1 MYADQFLND
10 AGHYTPTLIPEKT
23 EVLYDPDEIVRRVV
37 EQCNTIKYTMDACI
51 DTNGP
56 SMLVIPSHPVTQ
68 ACMDMKNRGVRLRF
82 ISEIT
87 KDNLSYCEELTKI
100 GEIRHLDEIKG
111 NFGIAYRKLYHA
123 SATTSESAPPPQLI
137 VSTVRAFVDQQQ
149 YFFDM
154 LWRKAIPAKQRIKEL
169 EHGLKREFME
179 TIQDPYEVQTILNN
193 ILNSANEEILLTL
206 PTKTTTLDNRRLYC
220 YEQDY
225 LIPLLRNTAAKG
237 IKIRILVDNFA
248 DLRMDRESLITN
260 GNYDTIETQVLDLQ
274 EQNKIIAV
282 IVDKE
287 VCLTVEVR
295 DEDDDYDSTI
305 EVLGLA
311 TYSNSESTVSS
322 YASIFDTLWIQAE
335 LRDKQK

>member
-1 MYADQFLND
+1 
-10 AGHYTPTLIPEKT
+10 
-23 EVLYDPDEIVRRVV
+23 
-37 EQCNTIKYTMDACI
+37 
-51 DTNGP
+51 
-56 SMLVIPSHPVTQ
+56 
-68 ACMDMKNRGVRLRF
+68 
-82 ISEIT
+82 
-87 KDNLSYCEELTKI
+87 
-100 GEIRHLDEIKG
+100 
-111 NFGIAYRKLYHA
+111 
-123 SATTSESAPPPQLI
+123 
-137 VSTVRAFVDQQQ
+137 
-149 YFFDM
+149 
-154 LWRKAIPAKQRIKEL
+154 
-169 EHGLKREFME
+169 ME